1 MKKAELIALCESKG
15 IVVKSRDTIDQLQ
28 GKLAIWR
35 LENPNQDFL
44 RQMKKRLVRAA
55 RWAKK
60 GRQAKA
66 SKIRESIQNAVKKH
80 VGPSGYQLYLDNH
93 IFTNTHNLEELQ
105 AA

>member
-15 IVVKSRDTIDQLQ
+15 IIVKSRDTIDALQ

-35 LENPNQDFL
+35 LENPNKDFL
-44 RQMKKRLVRAA
+44 RQMKKRVDRAT

-60 GRQAKA
+60 GRKAKA
-66 SKIRESIQNAVKKH
+66 FKIRQTIRKAVMKH